1 MQDPEGKD
9 DALLGTALEVAGEE
23 GGNLVEQFERLL
35 RGRGRRF
42 RSRRLSGL
50 RSGAG
55 YNQRRFGF
63 GLARFARETGQE
75 FRE

>member
-1 MQDPEGKD
+1 MQDPESKD

-23 GGNLVEQFERLL
+23 GGNVIEQFGKLL

-42 RSRRLSGL
+42 RGRGLSGL
-50 RSGAG
+50 RDVAG

-75 FRE
+75 FGK